1 MIHDMNFNSDR
12 LKKARIY
19 RGFTVAEL
27 ADKIGCQRQTISM
40 YENKKILSPDSSV
53 IQKLSAVLEFP
64 IKYFYENDKDI
75 NLGTTYFRSLLTT
88 NKRYRNEQ
96 IQKIEFISRIYDF
109 LNDYVDFPELN
120 LPQIDENVTPEEA
133 ANVLRTHWGL
143 GDKPIQNIIYETEQN
158 GIIVTSFDTDTD
170 DIDAFSQY
178 ISNSD
183 DGNDLYIIGYSN
195 NKTSAAR
202 IHFDIA
208 HELGHI
214 CLHDWSED
222 LESLTKDEFKER
234 EQEAHNFASAFLLPA
249 TSFKKDVMR
258 NPKSIPYYTQLKR
271 KWKVSISAMIRRS
284 FNLGII
290 SYDEYQM
297 LYRVLQRRGMRKT
310 EPLDDSLIT
319 ASPSLLKT
327 SVQLLLEEKV
337 FTPQELID
345 ELAFSYSLSLYPL
358 EIEHLLDLPKGTLN
372 ISKVI
377 PIHELRLKN
386 TNSD

>member
-1 MIHDMNFNSDR
+1 MNFNSDR

-27 ADKIGCQRQTISM
+27 ADKVGCQRQTISM
-40 YENKKILSPDSSV
+40 YENKKILSPDTLV
-53 IQKLSAVLEFP
+53 IQKLSSVLKFP
-64 IKYFYENDKDI
+64 IKYFYEYDKDI
-75 NLGTTYFRSLLTT
+75 NLGATYFRSLLTT
-88 NKRYRNEQ
+88 NKKYRSEQ

-120 LPQIDENVTPEEA
+120 LPHIDEGVTPEEA
-133 ANVLRTHWGL
+133 ANALRDHWGL
-143 GDKPIQNIIYETEQN
+143 SDKPIQNIIYEAEQN
-158 GIIVTSFDTDTD
+158 GIIVTSFDTATN

-178 ISNSD
+178 ISTND
-183 DGNDLYIIGYSN
+183 NDLYIIGYSN

-222 LESLTKDEFKER
+222 LESMTKEEFKER
-234 EQEAHNFASAFLLPA
+234 EQEAHNFASAFLLPEA
-249 TSFKKDVMR
+249 SFRKDVIR

-319 ASPSLLKT
+319 ASPSLLRA
-327 SVQLLLEEKV
+327 SVQLLLEEQV
-337 FTPQELID
+337 FTPQEFVD
-345 ELAFSYSLSLYPL
+345 ELAFSYNLSLHPF

-372 ISKVI
+372 ISRII
-377 PIHELRLKN
+377 PIHNLNLKN
-386 TNSD
+386 MNSD

>member
-1 MIHDMNFNSDR
+1 MNFNSDR

-53 IQKLSAVLEFP
+53 IQKLSAILEFP

-96 IQKIEFISRIYDF
+96 IQKIEFVSRIYDF

-120 LPQIDENVTPEEA
+120 LPQIDENATPEEA
-133 ANVLRTHWGL
+133 ANVLRAHWGL

-234 EQEAHNFASAFLLPA
+234 EQEAHNFASAF
-249 TSFKKDVMR
+249 
-258 NPKSIPYYTQLKR
+258 
-271 KWKVSISAMIRRS
+271 
-284 FNLGII
+284 
-290 SYDEYQM
+290 
-297 LYRVLQRRGMRKT
+297 
-310 EPLDDSLIT
+310 
-319 ASPSLLKT
+319 
-327 SVQLLLEEKV
+327 
-337 FTPQELID
+337 
-345 ELAFSYSLSLYPL
+345 
-358 EIEHLLDLPKGTLN
+358 
-372 ISKVI
+372 
-377 PIHELRLKN
+377 
-386 TNSD
+386 

>member
-1 MIHDMNFNSDR
+1 
-12 LKKARIY
+12 
-19 RGFTVAEL
+19 
-27 ADKIGCQRQTISM
+27 
-40 YENKKILSPDSSV
+40 
-53 IQKLSAVLEFP
+53 
-64 IKYFYENDKDI
+64 
-75 NLGTTYFRSLLTT
+75 
-88 NKRYRNEQ
+88 
-96 IQKIEFISRIYDF
+96 
-109 LNDYVDFPELN
+109 
-120 LPQIDENVTPEEA
+120 
-133 ANVLRTHWGL
+133 
-143 GDKPIQNIIYETEQN
+143 
-158 GIIVTSFDTDTD
+158 
-170 DIDAFSQY
+170 
-178 ISNSD
+178 
-183 DGNDLYIIGYSN
+183 
-195 NKTSAAR
+195 
-202 IHFDIA
+202 
-208 HELGHI
+208 
-214 CLHDWSED
+214 
-222 LESLTKDEFKER
+222 
-234 EQEAHNFASAFLLPA
+234 
-249 TSFKKDVMR
+249 
-258 NPKSIPYYTQLKR
+258 
-271 KWKVSISAMIRRS
+271 MIRRS